1 MTGLAGGLMNAFR
14 FRQKQVEP
22 DLDVLL
28 PERQPRPKPRNGFP
42 VDVDVMDADFVTLQ
56 DPVGD
61 LRNRLQAGLKGAIVV
76 QPSSGL
82 GRAMLRLRGI
92 LRQLDMRLGHLSEG
106 SFTTLVSALV
116 LFVFVAAGG
125 FTLFGS
131 HGPAPHLGPVLDI
144 THVSVTP
151 QKANGLNLVVIN
163 AIVENRANTAQAFP
177 PVRADFYQDDKL
189 IASTLIAPPAEE
201 IGVGQ
206 SRGISARLSHPGGKA
221 PQVKLSFETD
231 GASHS

>member
-1 MTGLAGGLMNAFR
+1 MNAFR
-14 FRQKQVEP
+14 FRQKQIKP

-42 VDVDVMDADFVTLQ
+42 VDVDVMDADFVTVQ

-61 LRNRLQAGLKGAIVV
+61 LRNRLHAGLNRGVVV
-76 QPSSGL
+76 QPSSDF
-82 GRAMLRLRGI
+82 GRMMQRLRE
-92 LRQLDMRLGHLSEG
+92 LLHRWDRSLDVLSER
-106 SFTTLVSALV
+106 SFTTLVSTLV
-116 LFVFVAAGG
+116 LGVFVAAGG
-125 FTLFGS
+125 FTLLGS
-131 HGPAPHLGPVLDI
+131 HGPAPHLGPALDI

-151 QKANGLNLVVIN
+151 QKADGLNLVVVN
-163 AIVENRANTAQAFP
+163 AIVENRANTDQVLP
-177 PVRADFYQDDKL
+177 PVRADLYLEGKL
-189 IASTLIAPPAEE
+189 IASTLITPPAGE

-221 PQVKLSFETD
+221 PQVKLSFETE